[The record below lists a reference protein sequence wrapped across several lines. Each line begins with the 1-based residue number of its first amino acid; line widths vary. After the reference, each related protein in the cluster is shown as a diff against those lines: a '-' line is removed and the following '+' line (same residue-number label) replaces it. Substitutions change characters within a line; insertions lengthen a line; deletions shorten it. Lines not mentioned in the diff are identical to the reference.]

1 VLNSSDTI
9 PGIHMSEVQE
19 KKPASLRDTL
29 VTALAPA
36 VWGST
41 YVVTTEL
48 LPPDHPLTAAAIRAL
63 PAGLFMLA
71 LTRTLPKGHWWRLII
86 LSLLNIGVFQ
96 ALLFVGAYR
105 LPGGV
110 AATVGAVQPLVV
122 VLISWAILH
131 ERHSWQT
138 WLAAIGGLIGVALLV
153 LGPAAKLD
161 AIGIA
166 AALTGAVAMACGIVL
181 TKRWKLPM
189 PPAALTAWQ
198 LTIGGAFLL
207 PLAIAFEEPIRTV
220 TMNNMLGFAYLAI
233 VGGAITHAIWFR
245 GMVRLPTS
253 SVSILM
259 LLSPVVATFLGFVL
273 LHQHLTVLQMFGSA
287 LVLGSVWMGQRQGR
301 TAVVSQLA
309 RR

>member
-1 VLNSSDTI
+1 
-9 PGIHMSEVQE
+9 MSAAQE
-19 KKPASLRDTL
+19 KKPVPLRDTL
-29 VTALAPA
+29 LTALAPA

-71 LTRTLPKGHWWRLII
+71 LTRTLPQGQWWRLIV
-86 LSLLNIGVFQ
+86 LSLLNIGIFQ

-122 VLISWAILH
+122 VLISWAVLH

-138 WLAAIGGLIGVALLV
+138 WLAAIGGLLGVGLLV
-153 LGPAAKLD
+153 LGPAARLD

-166 AALTGAVAMACGIVL
+166 AALGGAVAMACGIVL
-181 TKRWKLPM
+181 IKRWKLPM

-207 PLAIAFEEPIRTV
+207 PLALAFEEPIRTV
-220 TMNNMLGFAYLAI
+220 TLNNILGFAYLAI
-233 VGGAITHAIWFR
+233 IGGAITHALWFR
-245 GMVRLPTS
+245 GLVRLPTS
-253 SVSILM
+253 AASILM

-273 LHQHLTVLQMFGSA
+273 LHQRLTAIQMLGSA
-287 LVLGSVWMGQRQGR
+287 LVLGSVWMGQRQTR
-301 TAVVSQLA
+301 SAAVSRLA
-309 RR
+309 SR

>member
-1 VLNSSDTI
+1 
-9 PGIHMSEVQE
+9 MSASQE
-19 KKPASLRDTL
+19 KQNASFRDTL
-29 VTALAPA
+29 LTAIAPA

-71 LTRTLPKGHWWRLII
+71 MTRTLPQGHWWRLVF

-96 ALLFVGAYR
+96 ALLFVAAYR

-110 AATVGAVQPLVV
+110 AATVGAIQPLVV
-122 VLISWAILH
+122 VLISWLVLH

-138 WLAAIGGLIGVALLV
+138 WLAAIIGFIGVGLLV
-153 LGPAAKLD
+153 LGPAARLD
-161 AIGIA
+161 GIGLA
-166 AALTGAVAMACGIVL
+166 AALGGAVAMASGIVL

-207 PLAIAFEEPIRTV
+207 PFALAFEAPLRALTL
-220 TMNNMLGFAYLAI
+220 NNVLGFAYMAI
-233 VGGAITHAIWFR
+233 ISGGITHALWFR
-245 GMVRLPTS
+245 GIGRLPAS
-253 SVSILM
+253 AVSILL
-259 LLSPVVATFLGFVL
+259 LLSPVVATLLGFL
-273 LHQHLTVLQMFGSA
+273 LLQQSLTAVQLFGSV
-287 LVLGSVWMGQRQGR
+287 LVLSSVWMGQRQSLSR
-301 TAVVSQLA
+301 NPAPKDA
-309 RR
+309 

>member
-1 VLNSSDTI
+1 
-9 PGIHMSEVQE
+9 MSAAQE
-19 KKPASLRDTL
+19 KKPVSLRDTL
-29 VTALAPA
+29 LTALAPA

-48 LPPDHPLTAAAIRAL
+48 LPPNHPLTAAAIRAL

-71 LTRTLPKGHWWRLII
+71 LTRTLPQGYWWRLII

-122 VLISWAILH
+122 VLISWAALH

-138 WLAAIGGLIGVALLV
+138 WLAAIGGLIGVGLLV

-161 AIGIA
+161 AVGIA
-166 AALTGAVAMACGIVL
+166 AALGGAMAMACGIVL
-181 TKRWKLPM
+181 MKRWKLPM

-207 PLAIAFEEPIRTV
+207 PLAIAFEEPIQTL
-220 TMNNMLGFAYLAI
+220 TLNNILGFAYLAI
-233 VGGAITHAIWFR
+233 VGGAITHALWFR
-245 GMVRLPTS
+245 GIVRLQTS
-253 SVSILM
+253 AASILM

-273 LHQHLTVLQMFGSA
+273 LHQRLTVVQMLGSA
-287 LVLGSVWMGQRQGR
+287 LVLGSVWMGQRQSR
-301 TAVVSQLA
+301 PAVANQLA

>member
-1 VLNSSDTI
+1 
-9 PGIHMSEVQE
+9 MAAAQE
-19 KKPASLRDTL
+19 KKPVPLRDTL
-29 VTALAPA
+29 LTAIAPA

-48 LPPDHPLTAAAIRAL
+48 LPPNVPLTAAAIRAL

-71 LTRTLPKGHWWRLII
+71 LTRMLPQGHWWRLIV

-122 VLISWAILH
+122 VLISWAVLH
-131 ERHSWQT
+131 ERQSWRT
-138 WLAAIGGLIGVALLV
+138 WLAAIGGLIGVGLLV

-161 AIGIA
+161 AVGLA
-166 AALTGAVAMACGIVL
+166 AAFGGAVALACGIVL

-198 LTIGGAFLL
+198 LTIGGFFLL
-207 PLAIAFEEPIRTV
+207 PLAIAFEESIHAV
-220 TMNNMLGFAYLAI
+220 TLNNILGFAYLAI
-233 VGGAITHAIWFR
+233 VGGAITHALWFR
-245 GMVRLPTS
+245 GIVRLQTS
-253 SVSILM
+253 AASILM
-259 LLSPVVATFLGFVL
+259 LLSPVVATLLGFVL
-273 LHQHLTVLQMFGSA
+273 LNQRLTVVQMFGSA
-287 LVLGSVWMGQRQGR
+287 LVLGSVWLGQQQGR
-301 TAVVSQLA
+301 PASAVHRA
-309 RR
+309 K